1 LESQIRLFE
10 QKMMNFEKEMATLKE
25 QKQQGKQQTYKLDY
39 AVYVGFLPVFIAFGN
54 TKKNFFVK

>member
-10 QKMMNFEKEMATLKE
+10 QKMVNFEKEMDALKE

-39 AVYVGFLPVFIAFGN
+39 TIYVGYCQYLWLTN
-54 TKKNFFVK
+54 KNL